1 MAYEKQNFLDGQIV
15 TADHLNHI
23 ENGIVAAQNPRNLLD
38 NSNFRH
44 PVNQRGASKYT
55 GSVYTIDRWRSWNN
69 EFSMTINNGN
79 LSWSGGSI
87 VQYFDTIL
95 TGVHTL
101 AVMGSNGTLY
111 LYSADMSQSFSYSTV
126 LGMGTDSAGKSAVS
140 IGDGTYIWA
149 ALYEGSYTADTL
161 PPYVPKG
168 YGAEL
173 TECQRYYFVTP
184 PGGAFIFR
192 IRNQSTSAYG
202 AYEICPSIVFPVPMR
217 VVPTVTLYYDLTDGS
232 YEAKSPLSC
241 TVRCCSMPNVVVPV
255 NGWFDLN
262 KVEAS
267 ADL

>member
-23 ENGIVAAQNPRNLLD
+23 ENGIIAAQNPRNLLD
-38 NSNFRH
+38 NSDFTN

-87 VQYFDTIL
+87 VQYFDTVL

-126 LGMGTDSAGKSAVS
+126 LGMGTDNAGNSAVS

-173 TECQRYYFVTP
+173 TECRRYYRNREYLNCAKTYNDYFSISKSIEMRAIPTVEYISFAP
-184 PGGAFIFR
+184 YGAATITDFSNCSMEISKTSTGVQR
-192 IRNQSTSAYG
+192 ITWVKLPTCSAYNAG
-202 AYEICPSIVFPVPMR
+202 GLAVN
-217 VVPTVTLYYDLTDGS
+217 LY
-232 YEAKSPLSC
+232 
-241 TVRCCSMPNVVVPV
+241 
-255 NGWFDLN
+255 
-262 KVEAS
+262 
-267 ADL
+267 ADI

>member
-15 TADHLNHI
+15 TADHLNHM

-38 NSNFRH
+38 NSDFRN

-87 VQYFDTIL
+87 VQYFDTVL

-111 LYSADMSQSFSYSTV
+111 LYSTNMSQSFSYSTV
-126 LGMGTDSAGKSAVS
+126 LGMGTDNAGKSTVS

-149 ALYEGSYTADTL
+149 ALYEGAYTADTL

-173 TECQRYYFVTP
+173 SECQRYYFEVP
-184 PGGAFIFR
+184 AGGAIISR
-192 IRNQSTSAYG
+192 TRNQSANVYA
-202 AYEICPSIVFPVPMR
+202 AYEICPPIVFPKRMR
-217 VVPTVTLYYDLTDGS
+217 IVPTVTLYYDIMDG
-232 YEAKSPLSC
+232 EGKSGGPLSC
-241 TVRCCSMPNVVVPV
+241 TAGSCTMPNVVVPI

-262 KVEAS
+262 KVVAS

>member
-1 MAYEKQNFLDGQIV
+1 MAYEKQNFLDGQII
-15 TADHLNHI
+15 TADHLNHM

-38 NSNFRH
+38 NSDFRH

-55 GSVYTIDRWRSWNN
+55 GSAYTIDRWRSWNN
-69 EFSMTINNGN
+69 EFSMTINDGN

-87 VQYFDTIL
+87 VQYFDTVL

-101 AVMGSNGTLY
+101 AVMGSNGALY

-126 LGMGTDSAGKSAVS
+126 LGMGTDNAGKSAVS

-168 YGAEL
+168 YAAEL
-173 TECQRYYFVTP
+173 AECKRYYERKYHNIIVKGQSAMYFSVDY
-184 PGGAFIFR
+184 ADKR
-192 IRNQSTSAYG
+192 ID
-202 AYEICPSIVFPVPMR
+202 
-217 VVPTVTLYYDLTDGS
+217 VPTITAITTEMYGNVEINTAPWSMKRNCASGVIGTIANATN
-232 YEAKSPLSC
+232 EAYWY
-241 TVRCCSMPNVVVPV
+241 
-255 NGWFDLN
+255 GYIDI
-262 KVEAS
+262 S